1 MPWWQGLGSSLM
13 STVAYCILFNVP
25 VRTLFAGGMVGM
37 LGWVVFQTMTA
48 NGASLTLSTFIAATT
63 VSMMSQFLSVS
74 LRVPSTNFSVSGI
87 IPLVPGSKA
96 YKAMLAFVNGENLDG
111 VQLVTLTAFAAGAIA
126 AGLILGI
133 SIFSVWKGLVARYA
147 AKRAKTS

>member
-1 MPWWQGLGSSLM
+1 M

-25 VRTLFAGGMVGM
+25 IRTLFAGGLVGM
-37 LGWVVFQTMTA
+37 LGWLVFQTMTV
-48 NGASLTLSTFIAATT
+48 NGASLVLATFVAATT
-63 VSMMSQFLSVS
+63 VSLMSQFLSVFF
-74 LRVPSTNFSVSGI
+74 RVPSTNFSVSGI

-96 YKAMLAFVNGENLDG
+96 YKAMLAFVNGANLDG
-111 VQLVTLTAFAAGAIA
+111 VQLVTQTAFAAGAIA

-133 SIFSVWKGLVARYA
+133 SIFSIWKGIVTRYA

>member
-1 MPWWQGLGSSLM
+1 MPWWQGLSFSLM

-25 VRTLFAGGMVGM
+25 IRTLFAGGMVGM
-37 LGWVVFQTMTA
+37 TGWVVFQVMTM
-48 NGASLTLSTFIAATT
+48 NGASLTLATFAAATT
-63 VSMMSQFLSVS
+63 VSLLSQFLSIF

-96 YKAMLAFVNGENLDG
+96 YKAMLAFVNGDNLDG
-111 VQLVTLTAFAAGAIA
+111 VTLVTLTAFAAGAIA

-133 SIFSVWKGLVARYA
+133 SIFSVWKGIVTRYA
-147 AKRAKTS
+147 AKRAKAT

>member
-1 MPWWQGLGSSLM
+1 MPWWQGLSFSLM

-25 VRTLFAGGMVGM
+25 IRTLFAGGMVGM
-37 LGWVVFQTMTA
+37 TGWVVFQVMTV
-48 NGASLTLSTFIAATT
+48 NGASLTLATFAAATT
-63 VSMMSQFLSVS
+63 VSLLSQFLSIF

-96 YKAMLAFVNGENLDG
+96 YKAMLAFVNGDNLDG
-111 VQLVTLTAFAAGAIA
+111 VTLVTLTAFAAGAIA

-133 SIFSVWKGLVARYA
+133 SIFSVWKGIVTRYA
-147 AKRAKTS
+147 AKRAKAT

>member
-1 MPWWQGLGSSLM
+1 MPWWQGLSFSLM

-25 VRTLFAGGMVGM
+25 IRTLFAGGMVGM
-37 LGWVVFQTMTA
+37 LGWIVFQIMTIY
-48 NGASLTLSTFIAATT
+48 GASLTLSTFVAATT
-63 VSMMSQFLSVS
+63 VSLLSQLLSIY

-96 YKAMLAFVNGENLDG
+96 YKAMLAFVNGQYLDG
-111 VQLVTLTAFAAGAIA
+111 ITGMTITSLAAGAIA

-133 SIFSVWKGLVARYA
+133 SIFSVWKGIVFRYA
-147 AKRAKTS
+147 AKRAKAS

>member
-1 MPWWQGLGSSLM
+1 
-13 STVAYCILFNVP
+13 
-25 VRTLFAGGMVGM
+25 MVGM

-48 NGASLTLSTFIAATT
+48 NGASLTLSTFVAATT
-63 VSMMSQFLSVS
+63 VSMMSQFLSIY

>member
-1 MPWWQGLGSSLM
+1 MPWWQGLSFSLM

-25 VRTLFAGGMVGM
+25 IRTLFAGGMVGM
-37 LGWVVFQTMTA
+37 TGWVVFQVMTV
-48 NGASLTLSTFIAATT
+48 NGASLTLATFGAATT
-63 VSMMSQFLSVS
+63 VSLLSQFLSIF

-111 VQLVTLTAFAAGAIA
+111 VTLVTLTAFAAGAIA

-133 SIFSVWKGLVARYA
+133 SIFSVWKGIVTRYA
-147 AKRAKTS
+147 AKRAKAT